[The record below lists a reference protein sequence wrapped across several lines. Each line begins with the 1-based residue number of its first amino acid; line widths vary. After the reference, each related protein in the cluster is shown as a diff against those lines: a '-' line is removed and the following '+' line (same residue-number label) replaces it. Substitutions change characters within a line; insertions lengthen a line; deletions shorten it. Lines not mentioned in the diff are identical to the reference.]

1 MAETIT
7 VSITPEGLE
16 ETTID
21 SKDKKIKY
29 ENIFTLNS
37 NKNNTFDIYFK
48 NCSHSITINA
58 YQKNNS
64 LNIKYER
71 IYDLTELKKNK
82 FLSICDSIDEIYE
95 QIIFELKK
103 NNNKNIIE
111 EENKINIII
120 PIEHIKAK
128 EIIFILYTKLKTERE
143 LIKDLQ
149 NEINNIKEEN
159 QNIKIENQKIKEE
172 MELIKKDNIK
182 LNYKNTYLEN
192 LIKTILDKL
201 KISEEQNE
209 DTKLSEI
216 SDNQKNNKDI
226 IIKKDDNNSEEKY
239 NNIIYYNE
247 NINDLELIY
256 KECEEFE
263 RNISGSFI
271 LCINFESLKLVKED
285 IIKENNRDSTIKFN
299 LILGDINLK
308 NFEHFYKT
316 NKNFSDCIQN
326 ICIYS
331 KNSNS
336 YNCLSNYS
344 IKISNIYNNKQDI
357 INFIKNFSSKET
369 KPFPLPKLILYQD
382 YINKY
387 KKFHHIIAKYYGD
400 LTQETFNL
408 HINKLKSIIK
418 EEEKENKLYNKN
430 VNLLIEGF
438 LYYEIRKD
446 LKLMDE
452 LIIKEWTKTTISRDL
467 NKWLIFLKMKNFDTI
482 AYFTARLMYS
492 LNSYAHNNKEYCI
505 SNKKKLF
512 RRVKKSYSSLL
523 PFERAK
529 GKIIVLSSFI
539 STFNDENIIKK
550 SSGKEEYKN
559 NLKFITN
566 IIITNHYKRKYIS
579 NVIDIAKLSNC
590 NIKEYLFQPFSFYF
604 VKDVKIDMENY
615 SAEIHLDTVGKMQIL
630 EEKIKIGKEIEYN
643 EKDKIIQIKQ

>member
-143 LIKDLQ
+143 LIKDIQ

-209 DTKLSEI
+209 DTNLSEI

-247 NINDLELIY
+247 NINDLKEIY
-256 KECEEFE
+256 QGLLYF
-263 RNISGSFI
+263 
-271 LCINFESLKLVKED
+271 V
-285 IIKENNRDSTIKFN
+285 
-299 LILGDINLK
+299 LIL
-308 NFEHFYKT
+308 
-316 NKNFSDCIQN
+316 
-326 ICIYS
+326 
-331 KNSNS
+331 
-336 YNCLSNYS
+336 
-344 IKISNIYNNKQDI
+344 
-357 INFIKNFSSKET
+357 
-369 KPFPLPKLILYQD
+369 
-382 YINKY
+382 
-387 KKFHHIIAKYYGD
+387 
-400 LTQETFNL
+400 
-408 HINKLKSIIK
+408 
-418 EEEKENKLYNKN
+418 
-430 VNLLIEGF
+430 
-438 LYYEIRKD
+438 
-446 LKLMDE
+446 
-452 LIIKEWTKTTISRDL
+452 
-467 NKWLIFLKMKNFDTI
+467 
-482 AYFTARLMYS
+482 
-492 LNSYAHNNKEYCI
+492 
-505 SNKKKLF
+505 
-512 RRVKKSYSSLL
+512 
-523 PFERAK
+523 
-529 GKIIVLSSFI
+529 
-539 STFNDENIIKK
+539 
-550 SSGKEEYKN
+550 
-559 NLKFITN
+559 
-566 IIITNHYKRKYIS
+566 NH
-579 NVIDIAKLSNC
+579 
-590 NIKEYLFQPFSFYF
+590 
-604 VKDVKIDMENY
+604 
-615 SAEIHLDTVGKMQIL
+615 
-630 EEKIKIGKEIEYN
+630 
-643 EKDKIIQIKQ
+643 